1 VAKTVQLPLTPETI
15 EELQAGDSVILNG
28 PVYAARD
35 AAHARLCEAL
45 DEGLEL
51 PFDISGQT
59 IYYMGPTPPRPGQI
73 IGAAGPTTSSRMDRY
88 TLRLLEAG
96 LKGSIG
102 KGSRSPEI
110 RAALQEYDAVY
121 FGAIGGI
128 GALLSQHITA
138 VTPVAYDDLGPE
150 AITRL
155 ELSFFPATV
164 IYDIYGGDLY
174 LTGRDNYRLE
184 S

>member
-1 VAKTVQLPLTPETI
+1 VPKTVELPLRPETVAD
-15 EELQAGDSVILNG
+15 LRVGDEVFLNG

-45 DEGLEL
+45 DDGLEL
-51 PFDISGQT
+51 PFEISGQT
-59 IYYMGPTPPRPGQI
+59 IYYMGPTPPRPGQV

-88 TLRLLEAG
+88 TVRLLEAG
-96 LKGSIG
+96 LGGCIG
-102 KGSRSPEI
+102 KGSRSPEV
-110 RAALQEYDAVY
+110 RAALARWGAVY

-138 VTPVAYDDLGPE
+138 VTPVAYADLGPE

-155 ELSFFPATV
+155 ELSCFPATV
-164 IYDIYGGDLY
+164 IYDAFGGDLFVK
-174 LTGRDNYRLE
+174 GREAYRQH

>member
-1 VAKTVQLPLTPETI
+1 VAKTVELPLTSETI
-15 EELQAGDSVILNG
+15 EELHAGDAVILNG

-51 PFDISGQT
+51 PFDIYDQT
-59 IYYMGPTPPRPGQI
+59 IYYMGPTPPRPGQV

-102 KGSRSPEI
+102 KGSRSQEI
-110 RAALQEYDAVY
+110 RTALQQYDAVY
-121 FGAIGGI
+121 FGAIGGA

-138 VTPVAYDDLGPE
+138 VTPVAYADLGPE